1 MRFLTAL
8 VLNGLLIYA
17 AGSVFRGIEVTNYL
31 DAIIVALVLA
41 LVNVLV
47 RPVLLLLTL
56 PLTILTMGLFL
67 LVVNGAMI
75 LLTDWLLPDFWVDG
89 WFWAIVLSVILSVF
103 NVLISDPKD
112 RAPAK
117 HR

>member
-8 VLNGLLIYA
+8 ILNGLLIYA
-17 AGSVFRGIEVTNYL
+17 AGMVFTGIEVTSYL
-31 DAIIVALVLA
+31 GAVIVALVLA

-47 RPVLLLLTL
+47 RPIFLLLTL

-75 LLTDWLLPDFWVDG
+75 LLADWLLPDFWVDG
-89 WFWAIVLSVILSVF
+89 LFWAIILSIILSIF
-103 NVLISDPKD
+103 NLLISDHKKPQ
-112 RAPAK
+112 PN
-117 HR
+117 H

>member
-8 VLNGLLIYA
+8 ILNGLLIYA
-17 AGSVFRGIEVTNYL
+17 AGMIFTGIEITSYL
-31 DAIIVALVLA
+31 DAVVVALVLA

-47 RPVLLLLTL
+47 RPILLLLTL

-67 LVVNGAMI
+67 LFVNGAMI

-89 WFWAIVLSVILSVF
+89 WFWAIVLSIIMSIF
-103 NVLISDPKD
+103 NLIIGGSNQPTTSES
-112 RAPAK
+112 
-117 HR
+117 

>member
-17 AGSVFRGIEVTNYL
+17 AGMVFTGIEITSYL
-31 DAIIVALVLA
+31 DAVVVALVLA

-47 RPVLLLLTL
+47 RPILLLLTL

-75 LLTDWLLPDFWVDG
+75 LLTDWLLPDFWVAG
-89 WFWAIVLSVILSVF
+89 WFWAIVLSIIMSIF
-103 NVLISDPKD
+103 NLIIGGSSEPKPS
-112 RAPAK
+112 AP
-117 HR
+117 

>member
-17 AGSVFRGIEVTNYL
+17 AGMVFTGIEITSYL
-31 DAIIVALVLA
+31 DAVVVALVLA

-47 RPVLLLLTL
+47 RPILLLLTL

-89 WFWAIVLSVILSVF
+89 WFWAIVLSIIMSIF
-103 NVLISDPKD
+103 NLIIGGTSEPKPS
-112 RAPAK
+112 AP
-117 HR
+117 

>member
-17 AGSVFRGIEVTNYL
+17 AGMVFTGIEITSYL
-31 DAIIVALVLA
+31 DAVVVALVLA

-47 RPVLLLLTL
+47 RPILLLLTL

-89 WFWAIVLSVILSVF
+89 WFWAIVLSIIMSIF
-103 NVLISDPKD
+103 NLIIGGSSEPKPS
-112 RAPAK
+112 AP
-117 HR
+117 